1 MKHIKK
7 DKSYLCPICQKQF
20 THTHNVK
27 EHIKLKHSSQDLQMS
42 KVPVNQLFHERAPM
56 PNKNVDKKDLY
67 YLREDQNLKRQLD
80 INDQT
85 WKAVCSLSILA
96 PVLKLQAID
105 GAQQSP
111 ITALPV

>member
-1 MKHIKK
+1 
-7 DKSYLCPICQKQF
+7 
-20 THTHNVK
+20 
-27 EHIKLKHSSQDLQMS
+27 
-42 KVPVNQLFHERAPM
+42 M
-56 PNKNVDKKDLY
+56 PNKHVDKKDLY